1 LPRLVGELLVEGGS
15 VVRRRIAPGAPG
27 RLVAADPVQ
36 HARDLVDEGVGVLAL
51 TVVDGERLGAP
62 QALREAAAIAAL
74 GGVELWYRGGLESP
88 AAVESA
94 RAAGVACAVLA
105 AGALRDAAFLRWA
118 LDSLGPHVAV
128 ALDAEGMRVASPIT
142 EGAETSLVDA
152 AGELAFR
159 GVGAL
164 LVTDRARAGTL
175 AGPNLRA
182 LRALLAVVQCQV
194 SYAGGVATVDDLRA
208 LRALGRATLH
218 GVLVATAFNESRFAP
233 SEAVEV
239 LEQGA

>member
-36 HARDLVDEGVGVLAL
+36 HARDLVAEGVGVIAL
-51 TVVDGERLGAP
+51 TDLDGARLGAP
-62 QALREAAAIAAL
+62 QALREAAAIASL
-74 GGVELWYRGGLESP
+74 DGVELWYRGGIESP
-88 AAVESA
+88 EAVESA
-94 RAAGVACAVLA
+94 QGAGVDRVVLA
-105 AGALRDAAFLRWA
+105 ADVLGDVAFLRWA

-142 EGAETSLVDA
+142 EGAEASLVDA

-159 GVGAL
+159 GVGSL
-164 LVTDRARAGTL
+164 LVIDRARAGTL

-182 LRALLAVVQCQV
+182 LRALLGVVPCEV
-194 SYAGGVATVDDLRA
+194 SYGGGVATVDDLRA
-208 LRALGRATLH
+208 LRELGRATLH

-239 LEQGA
+239 MEQGA